1 MRVIALAKFTLKSYL
16 QEKVLLVVMIFAA
29 LLMLSSYVLSPLAVG
44 AQQKI
49 VVDIGLA
56 AISIFA
62 VALIVLL
69 GAGSFHLEKERGILR
84 ALLAKPI
91 SRVEFVLGKYFGTVA
106 MVSIV
111 VMLMASVHMLVV
123 TLSGGEVTDNM
134 LSAVYLTILE
144 GAVVTA
150 LLTLFSSFSS
160 PMLGSFFT
168 ISCVVAGHFSSD
180 LLTFAERM
188 GGNDAEDRRHRR
200 VLRAAQ
206 SRAPQRARGS
216 GAQPRPPVGLRPR
229 GDGYAVAY
237 AAVVLYLATVDLSRQ
252 GSELTWIAVRRIGVG
267 VLLFGILVVATVHVQ
282 AFRERPYLYTNLYL
296 AFGQVHRADLARL
309 QRARG
314 RLCVVPGRPVLRRL
328 RARASTTSSTSTA

>member
-1 MRVIALAKFTLKSYL
+1 MRILALAKFTLKSYL
-16 QEKVLLVVMIFAA
+16 QEKILLVVMVFAGM
-29 LLMLSSYVLSPLAVG
+29 LMLSSYVLSPLAVG

-91 SRVEFVLGKYFGTVA
+91 SRDEFLIGKYAGTVA

-111 VMLMASVHMLVV
+111 VILMASVHMLVV
-123 TLSGGEVTDNM
+123 TLSGAEVTVNM
-134 LSAVYLTILE
+134 LSAVYLTLLE

-160 PMLGSFFT
+160 PVLGSFFT

-180 LLTFAERM
+180 LLAFADRM
-188 GGNDAEDRRHRR
+188 GGTMPKIVAGSAYYLLPNLELLNVRAEAVHAMA
-200 VLRAAQ
+200 L
-206 SRAPQRARGS
+206 PEGFIGS
-216 GAQPRPPVGLRPR
+216 VTF
-229 GDGYAVAY
+229 YAFTY
-237 AAVVLYLATVDLSRQ
+237 AAVVLYAAT
-252 GSELTWIAVRRIGVG
+252 
-267 VLLFGILVVATVHVQ
+267 LV
-282 AFRERPYLYTNLYL
+282 FRAKE
-296 AFGQVHRADLARL
+296 V
-309 QRARG
+309 
-314 RLCVVPGRPVLRRL
+314 
-328 RARASTTSSTSTA
+328 S

>member
-1 MRVIALAKFTLKSYL
+1 MRILSLAKFTLKSYL

-49 VVDIGLA
+49 VIDIGLA

-69 GAGSFHLEKERGILR
+69 GASSFHQEKERGILR

-91 SRVEFVLGKYFGTVA
+91 SRVEFVLGKYAGTLA

-111 VMLMASVHMLVV
+111 VILMAAVHMLVIVVSGADV
-123 TLSGGEVTDNM
+123 TRNM
-134 LSAVYLTILE
+134 FTAVYLTLLE

-160 PMLGSFFT
+160 PVMGSLFT

-188 GGNDAEDRRHRR
+188 AGAAPKIVATAAYYVLPNLELLNARAEAVH
-200 VLRAAQ
+200 
-206 SRAPQRARGS
+206 
-216 GAQPRPPVGLRPR
+216 GLALPN
-229 GDGYAVAY
+229 GFVPAVSLYALAY
-237 AAVVLYLATVDLSRQ
+237 AAAVLYLATL
-252 GSELTWIAVRRIGVG
+252 I
-267 VLLFGILVVATVHVQ
+267 
-282 AFRERPYLYTNLYL
+282 FRAKE
-296 AFGQVHRADLARL
+296 V
-309 QRARG
+309 
-314 RLCVVPGRPVLRRL
+314 
-328 RARASTTSSTSTA
+328 S

>member
-1 MRVIALAKFTLKSYL
+1 MRIVALAKFTLKSYL
-16 QEKVLLVVMIFAA
+16 QEKVLLVVMLFAA

-91 SRVEFVLGKYFGTVA
+91 SRVEFVLGKYAGTVG

-111 VMLMASVHMLVV
+111 VVLMASVHMLVV
-123 TLSGGEVTDNM
+123 TLSGAQVTNTIVG
-134 LSAVYLTILE
+134 AVYLTLLE

-150 LLTLFSSFSS
+150 LLTFFSSFTS
-160 PMLGSFFT
+160 PLMGSFFT
-168 ISCVVAGHFSSD
+168 VACVVAGHFSSD

-188 GGNDAEDRRHRR
+188 GGKATTVVATAAYYALPNLELLNIRSEAVHGLALPQGF
-200 VLRAAQ
+200 VL
-206 SRAPQRARGS
+206 S
-216 GAQPRPPVGLRPR
+216 VTL
-229 GDGYAVAY
+229 YAFAY
-237 AAVVLYLATVDLSRQ
+237 SAVVLYLAT
-252 GSELTWIAVRRIGVG
+252 
-267 VLLFGILVVATVHVQ
+267 LV
-282 AFRERPYLYTNLYL
+282 FRAKE
-296 AFGQVHRADLARL
+296 V
-309 QRARG
+309 
-314 RLCVVPGRPVLRRL
+314 
-328 RARASTTSSTSTA
+328 S